1 MNCNELFNSIGFR
14 CRTLP
19 AVDDKPIHCITT
31 PFQYFDGDGVHLYAE
46 NLGRFMRFF
55 DSGDTMF
62 HLYGSGIKF
71 RNKRSIK
78 PLQKLV
84 AAAGAEMSDDG
95 EISALVPLEDGQ
107 DGFKRAMAAIL
118 SIAQWESDNVG
129 FSTDIVSLAAEVEIY
144 LREWKFGHEVL
155 VDQPLSGISGRPHKF
170 AFMIDDELIDVVSS
184 SPQATAAEVRKLA
197 DVRGIRSQSEVPI
210 LVVIDDRPNLERAKQ
225 EAMILSRFADVMLL
239 TALREKVSAGVPQH

>member
-1 MNCNELFNSIGFR
+1 MDCNELFNSIGFR

-19 AVDDKPIHCITT
+19 AVDEKPIHCITT

-78 PLQKLV
+78 SLQKLV
-84 AAAGAEMSDDG
+84 TAAGAEMSDDG
-95 EISALVPLEDGQ
+95 EISALVPVEDGQ
-107 DGFKRAMAAIL
+107 DGFRRAVAAIL
-118 SIAQWESDNVG
+118 SVTQWEAENAG
-129 FSTDIVSLAAEVEIY
+129 FSSDIVNLAAEVEIY
-144 LREWKFGHEVL
+144 LREWKPGHQVL

-170 AFMIDDELIDVVSS
+170 AFMIDGELIDVVSS
-184 SPQATAAEVRKLA
+184 RPQSTAAEVRKLA

-210 LVVIDDRPNLERAKQ
+210 TVIIDDRPSPIRAKQ
-225 EAMILSRFADVMLL
+225 EALILSRFADVMLL
-239 TALREKVSAGVPQH
+239 TSLQQQINESGARH